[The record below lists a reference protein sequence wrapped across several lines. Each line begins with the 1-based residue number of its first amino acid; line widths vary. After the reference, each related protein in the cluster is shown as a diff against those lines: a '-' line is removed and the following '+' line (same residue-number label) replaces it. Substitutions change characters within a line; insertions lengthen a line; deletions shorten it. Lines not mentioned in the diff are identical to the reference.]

1 MLSRLGSYFLTGC
14 WTIATIILILPP
26 ASAQLFNSAV
36 DRLSASD
43 RVTLKSGQP
52 TITGEKGKYTAR
64 VLVKASPDVAWSV
77 LTDYSS
83 FSKFLPNV
91 VSSKILQSSGD
102 HKVVEQ
108 IDSRQVFFVSVQSR
122 VRSAITEK
130 AKTRIDFQ
138 LVDGDLQSLKGYW
151 MVEPIAAFSGAKA
164 TQVLITQV
172 VEAQP
177 KAGTPKDV
185 FYNIFKSSLSGTLS
199 AIDREVR
206 KRTQ

>member
-1 MLSRLGSYFLTGC
+1 MFKRLGSYFLTGC
-14 WTIATIILILPP
+14 WTIATINVIAPP
-26 ASAQLFNSAV
+26 VSAQLFNSAV
-36 DRLSASD
+36 DQLPASD
-43 RVTLKSGQP
+43 RASLRSGQP
-52 TITGEKGKYTAR
+52 TIAGEKGKYTAR
-64 VLVKASPDVAWSV
+64 VLVKTSADVAWAV
-77 LTDYSS
+77 LTDYSN

-91 VSSKILQSSGD
+91 VSSKILESNGD
-102 HKVVEQ
+102 RKVVEQ
-108 IDSRQVFFVSVQSR
+108 IDSRQVFLVSIQSR

-151 MVEPIAAFSGAKA
+151 MVEPIASFTGAKP

-185 FYNIFKSSLSGTLS
+185 FYNIFKSSLSGTMG
-199 AIDREVR
+199 AIGREVGR
-206 KRTQ
+206 RAQ